1 MRTWARACA
10 VVSDGSVVG
19 VLMEFLNGEGAMDV
33 ILFVRS
39 IVEQY
44 EVCARRYG
52 GCCFSSLH
60 RGSGSVAV

>member
-1 MRTWARACA
+1 MHASALPF
-10 VVSDGSVVG
+10 VSLSLDSVVG

-44 EVCARRYG
+44 EVRSFPSRHSCPSARRPA
-52 GCCFSSLH
+52 LLD
-60 RGSGSVAV
+60 AD

>member
-1 MRTWARACA
+1 MATNI
-10 VVSDGSVVG
+10 SVVG

-44 EVCARRYG
+44 QVVMDNNG
-52 GCCFSSLH
+52 MW
-60 RGSGSVAV
+60 